1 MSSSSVESGLT
12 GLTRVN
18 VTLEKHIPKKHKFI
32 KLAALSPFIPVNKIS
47 LNEDNYDNPETTDT
61 SLSGKD
67 DMSQIS
73 RDDFTG
79 KTNDKTIIDHDEDYK
94 EETSKRKKGN
104 ESFDNSETS
113 DNLCGDSIIL
123 TTKNI

>member
-1 MSSSSVESGLT
+1 MP
-12 GLTRVN
+12 
-18 VTLEKHIPKKHKFI
+18 EKRIPKEQKYI
-32 KLAALSPFIPVNKIS
+32 KPTALSPFIPGNKIL
-47 LNEDNYDNPETTDT
+47 LNEDDDDNPETTDT

-73 RDDFTG
+73 IDDFTG

-94 EETSKRKKGN
+94 EETPKRKKGN
-104 ESFDNSETS
+104 ESVDNSETS
-113 DNLCGDSIIL
+113 DNLCGDSIIV